1 MNNFSILVGLGWD
14 AAVLSLASSGGCA
27 ALSVRAGL
35 GRAGPRVVLQCSGS
49 LGCCLIA

>member
-1 MNNFSILVGLGWD
+1 MDKWGWGWD
-14 AAVLSLASSGGCA
+14 AAVLSLASSVAAPRCPCA
-27 ALSVRAGL
+27 L